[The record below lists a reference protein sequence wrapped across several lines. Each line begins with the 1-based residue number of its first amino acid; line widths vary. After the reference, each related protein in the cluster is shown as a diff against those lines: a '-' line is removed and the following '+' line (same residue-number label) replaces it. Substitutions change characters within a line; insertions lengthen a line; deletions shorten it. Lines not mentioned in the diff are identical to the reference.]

1 MRYIIETTLILNSW
15 GNGMVSLILGLVLF
29 LGVHSISIIAPG
41 FRETLVTKN
50 EKAYKAIY
58 ALLSLLG
65 LYFVVTGYGALRLE
79 PSVIYLGVQSLRP
92 FISILMLVGFILF
105 LAPYFPGK
113 IKSVTK
119 NPQLLSVILWAF
131 SHLLVNGN
139 VADVLLFGSFLI
151 WAVVDLISMKKRQ
164 QRVVSPL
171 KESWVNDVLVVVV
184 GTAVFALFVVFLHG
198 YLIGV
203 PLMG

>member
-1 MRYIIETTLILNSW
+1 M
-15 GNGMVSLILGLVLF
+15 
-29 LGVHSISIIAPG
+29 
-41 FRETLVTKN
+41 
-50 EKAYKAIY
+50 
-58 ALLSLLG
+58 
-65 LYFVVTGYGALRLE
+65 
-79 PSVIYLGVQSLRP
+79 
-92 FISILMLVGFILF
+92 
-105 LAPYFPGK
+105 
-113 IKSVTK
+113 
-119 NPQLLSVILWAF
+119 ILWAF